1 MHGGHHS
8 APVRGSALFLWLARR
23 RVLWVVLVL
32 GMLRVLVAGAGE
44 ATLAQAGASR
54 GAHRV
59 RIAWKSCGI
68 RLQCARVQVP
78 LDWARPAEGTITL
91 ALIRHLAT
99 RSDRRLGSLFVN
111 FGGPG
116 VAAVPMVRSGGAFL
130 DTLGEGR
137 FDVIGWD
144 PRGTGA
150 STHVQCFADAGDQTR
165 FWGSDWSVPTTAPAS
180 ARYVPKTVA
189 FGRRCAAR
197 SGRLLAHI
205 STADTARDLD
215 YLRGLVGDPRLTYL
229 GYSYGSF
236 LGQTYASMFP
246 RRVRAMVLDGIVDPV
261 PFTTGVEAQIA
272 NSIAD
277 TTRVFSKFES
287 LCERAGPA
295 RCALAGHGPVLRR
308 MSALLARLR
317 RGPIPAPSAGPRRQ
331 LSYGDLLIDLF
342 ARLGSPE
349 QWPKLADGLEQAAAG
364 DGSALETEARQAIPG
379 YQSALV
385 SAVALQCA
393 DKPPPRHGPQA
404 WPTVIHRLTGISP
417 LSGPVQG
424 WWLWA
429 PCASWPVAS
438 ASRYAGP
445 WNAPTRTPILVI
457 GTRFDPQTPVA
468 NARRVARLLSNAV
481 LLTDDGYGHT
491 SSADPSACVGDKI
504 ASYLDELIAPPKGA
518 VCRSDRRPFDP
529 KFGQPLSQRTGR

>member
-1 MHGGHHS
+1 MHGGHHP

-59 RIAWKSCGI
+59 RIAWKSCGR

-116 VAAVPMVRSGGAFL
+116 VAAVPMVRSGGALL

-150 STHVQCFADAGDQTR
+150 STHVQCFADAGGQTR
-165 FWGSDWSVPTTAPAS
+165 FWGNDWSVPTTARAS
-180 ARYVPKTVA
+180 SRYVPKTVA

-215 YLRGLVGDPRLTYL
+215 YLRALVGDPRLTYL

-261 PFTTGVEAQIA
+261 AFTTSVEAQVA
-272 NSIAD
+272 NSVAD
-277 TTRVFSKFES
+277 TTLVLSKVNFE
-287 LCERAGPA
+287 LPKTE
-295 RCALAGHGPVLRR
+295 
-308 MSALLARLR
+308 
-317 RGPIPAPSAGPRRQ
+317 
-331 LSYGDLLIDLF
+331 
-342 ARLGSPE
+342 GSQE
-349 QWPKLADGLEQAAAG
+349 SKYS
-364 DGSALETEARQAIPG
+364 GS
-379 YQSALV
+379 
-385 SAVALQCA
+385 
-393 DKPPPRHGPQA
+393 
-404 WPTVIHRLTGISP
+404 
-417 LSGPVQG
+417 
-424 WWLWA
+424 
-429 PCASWPVAS
+429 
-438 ASRYAGP
+438 
-445 WNAPTRTPILVI
+445 
-457 GTRFDPQTPVA
+457 
-468 NARRVARLLSNAV
+468 
-481 LLTDDGYGHT
+481 
-491 SSADPSACVGDKI
+491 
-504 ASYLDELIAPPKGA
+504 
-518 VCRSDRRPFDP
+518 
-529 KFGQPLSQRTGR
+529 GRDW